1 MKKNKTKG
9 LKGGI
14 LGSYNGTVKNIIIT
28 KKNVLYTKNERITK
42 K

>member
-1 MKKNKTKG
+1 MKKSKCKG

-14 LGSYNGTVKNIIIT
+14 LGSYSGAIKNIIIT
-28 KKNVLYTKNERITK
+28 KKNVLYTKNERIIK